1 MVFNNSSTS
10 VTNHFYSTLRTHI
23 YIERNVPTQPV
34 FYAHTYTLCY
44 EHIDNQH
51 TNTPMQSCTLHT
63 ENKVFLSLP
72 SVSVSFEFKLFRHV
86 EWLGVFRGYS
96 YWCIRDTSVSETWVC
111 VCLFMCVS
119 ASVKTKRQ
127 SSEYFIPV
135 RCLSPFAA
143 SQFWPSKRAG
153 MHSESDKH
161 KQTQRTHTHTPVQS
175 AGVVVGSEGLV
186 CRGFEPARP
195 PCKHTC
201 RQDPK
206 PCCTP
211 ASPPLSLGTNPAH
224 KQALR

>member
-111 VCLFMCVS
+111 VCVCSCV
-119 ASVKTKRQ
+119 
-127 SSEYFIPV
+127 FPPV
-135 RCLSPFAA
+135 SKQRDSPVNISFQYA
-143 SQFWPSKRAG
+143 
-153 MHSESDKH
+153 
-161 KQTQRTHTHTPVQS
+161 
-175 AGVVVGSEGLV
+175 
-186 CRGFEPARP
+186 
-195 PCKHTC
+195 
-201 RQDPK
+201 
-206 PCCTP
+206 
-211 ASPPLSLGTNPAH
+211 ASPPLLHPNSDHRNVQGCTRSQTNTNKH
-224 KQALR
+224 RGHTHTHLFSQQA